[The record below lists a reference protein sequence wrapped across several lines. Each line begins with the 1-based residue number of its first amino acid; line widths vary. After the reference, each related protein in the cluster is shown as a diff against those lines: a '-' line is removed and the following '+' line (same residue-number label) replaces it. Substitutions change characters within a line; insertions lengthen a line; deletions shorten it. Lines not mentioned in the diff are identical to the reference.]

1 MSVEM
6 QAPKLLWLKEVSAQ
20 AWGEIAHNS
29 RGFLLG
35 NLSVPGTLL
44 KSAVLDFSS
53 NSQKVGKKKKNYQ
66 KVDPILLIQ

>member
-20 AWGEIAHNS
+20 VWGEIAHNS
-29 RGFLLG
+29 RGFLPG

-44 KSAVLDFSS
+44 KSVVLDFSS
-53 NSQKVGKKKKNYQ
+53 NSQR
-66 KVDPILLIQ
+66 LIPFY

>member
-44 KSAVLDFSS
+44 KLAVLDFSS
-53 NSQKVGKKKKNYQ
+53 NSQKVEKKKNSQ

>member
-53 NSQKVGKKKKNYQ
+53 NSQKVGKKKK
-66 KVDPILLIQ
+66 KTIRRLIPFY

>member
-53 NSQKVGKKKKNYQ
+53 NSQKVEKKKNSQ